1 MTRMTANRVIDCHA
15 HIIDPARFPYAAGP
29 GYKPR
34 PNETGPKET
43 YCGVLDGHG
52 VAHALLVQPSGY
64 GYDNAAMLDA
74 IASHPGRFKGI
85 AVVDPETPE
94 RELAALAE
102 CGVVGV
108 RFNLVS
114 YERDALTRPNA
125 TRFLARLKA
134 LGWHA
139 QIFAD
144 DAQWPEIADILR
156 KSGVKVLIDHFGV
169 RDLAAG
175 LEQPGF
181 QAVLRLGREG
191 NAAVK
196 LSAPFRISREP
207 GTYVDLKPFARAAI
221 EAFGV
226 KNCVWGS
233 DWPFINMGTPMR
245 YAAARQAVEHWLDDT
260 DDLGAVLCRN
270 PVRLFGFGG

>member
-1 MTRMTANRVIDCHA
+1 MPPDRVIDCHA
-15 HIIDPARFPYAAGP
+15 HIIDTARFPLADGS

-34 PNETGPKET
+34 PNENGPKET
-43 YCGVLDGHG
+43 YCGVLDGHR

-64 GYDNAAMLDA
+64 GTDNAAMLDA
-74 IASHPGRFKGI
+74 IASYPGRFKGI
-85 AVVDPETPE
+85 AVLDLTTPE
-94 RELAALAE
+94 RELAALARR
-102 CGVVGV
+102 GVVGV

-114 YERDALTRPNA
+114 YERDALSRPKA
-125 TRFLARLKA
+125 AGFLARLKA
-134 LGWHA
+134 LGWYA

-144 DAQWPEIADILR
+144 DAQWPELAEILR
-156 KSGVKVLIDHFGV
+156 KSGVRVLVDHFGL
-169 RDLAAG
+169 RDPSLG
-175 LEQPGF
+175 LDQPGF

-207 GTYVDLKPFARAAI
+207 GSYGDLEPFARAVI
-221 EAFGV
+221 EAFGIE
-226 KNCVWGS
+226 NCVWGS

-245 YAAARQAVEHWLDDT
+245 YAAALKTVEHWLDDAGNL
-260 DDLGAVLCRN
+260 DRVLWHN

>member
-1 MTRMTANRVIDCHA
+1 MPAHRVIDCHA
-15 HIIDPARFPYAAGP
+15 HIIDTARFPLADGP

-34 PNETGPKET
+34 PNENGPKET

-64 GYDNAAMLDA
+64 GIDNAAMLDA
-74 IASHPGRFKGI
+74 IASYPGRFKGI
-85 AVVDPETPE
+85 AVLDLATPE
-94 RELAALAE
+94 RELAALAAR
-102 CGVVGV
+102 GVVGV

-114 YERDALTRPNA
+114 YERDAISRPEA
-125 TRFLARLKA
+125 ADFLARLKA
-134 LGWHA
+134 LGWYA

-144 DAQWPEIADILR
+144 DAQWPEIAEILR

-169 RDLAAG
+169 RDPSGG

-181 QAVLRLGREG
+181 RAVLRLGRAG

-196 LSAPFRISREP
+196 LSAPFRISHVP
-207 GTYVDLKPFARAAI
+207 GSYGDLEPFARAVI
-221 EAFGV
+221 EAFGIE
-226 KNCVWGS
+226 NCVWGS
-233 DWPFINMGTPMR
+233 DWPFINMATPMR
-245 YAAARQAVEHWLDDT
+245 YAAALKAVERWLDEPG
-260 DDLGAVLCRN
+260 DLDRVLWHN

>member
-1 MTRMTANRVIDCHA
+1 MPADGVIDCHA
-15 HIIDPARFPYAAGP
+15 HIIDTARFPLADGP

-34 PNETGPKET
+34 PNENGPKEI
-43 YCGVLDGHG
+43 YCGVLDGHRA
-52 VAHALLVQPSGY
+52 AHALLVQPSGY
-64 GYDNAAMLDA
+64 GTDNAAMLDA
-74 IASHPGRFKGI
+74 ILSYPGRFKGI
-85 AVVDPETPE
+85 AVLDLTTPE

-102 CGVVGV
+102 RGVVGV

-114 YERDALTRPNA
+114 YERDALSRPEA
-125 TRFLARLKA
+125 PGFLARLKA

-144 DAQWPEIADILR
+144 ESQWPEIAGILR

-169 RDLAAG
+169 RDPSLG
-175 LEQPGF
+175 LDQPGF

-207 GTYVDLKPFARAAI
+207 GSYGDLEPFARAVI
-221 EAFGV
+221 EAFGIE
-226 KNCVWGS
+226 NCVWGS
-233 DWPFINMGTPMR
+233 DWPFINMGAPMR
-245 YAAARQAVEHWLDDT
+245 YTAALKAVEHWLDDAG
-260 DDLGAVLCRN
+260 DLDRVLWHN